1 VSEWRVLSVLAH
13 SGELPFAT
21 LVEQVVADKAQVSR
35 TLQLLAGRGLVEIEA
50 RGAARRHGTTCRMT
64 DAGRALYAEVMPQAQ
79 RSQADMIL
87 ALTREERRVLF
98 AVLKKLQMKCLQ
110 TNADASE

>member
-1 VSEWRVLSVLAH
+1 
-13 SGELPFAT
+13 
-21 LVEQVVADKAQVSR
+21 
-35 TLQLLAGRGLVEIEA
+35 
-50 RGAARRHGTTCRMT
+50 MT

-98 AVLKKLQMKCLQ
+98 AVLKKLQLKCLQ